1 MEGGAGGG
9 GVEAG
14 AVGACVQPPTKNRGP
29 IGPVAATAATS
40 AAAEN
45 TGPASIDPR
54 YALDISLV
62 PFTVVP

>member
-14 AVGACVQPPTKNRGP
+14 AVGACVQPTVSPSKNRGP
-29 IGPVAATAATS
+29 IGPVATTAATT
-40 AAAEN
+40 AAADN

-54 YALDISLV
+54 YVLDVS
-62 PFTVVP
+62 

>member
-14 AVGACVQPPTKNRGP
+14 AVGACVQPTFAPSKNRGP

-45 TGPASIDPR
+45 TGPASTDPR

-62 PFTVVP
+62 DP

>member
-14 AVGACVQPPTKNRGP
+14 AVGVCVQPMFAPSKNRGP

-45 TGPASIDPR
+45 TGPASTDPR

-62 PFTVVP
+62 DP